1 MKPCAIKN
9 AVVRTLPL
17 LAMAML
23 VAGCYWGPGGGYP
36 EDPGPGYYGGY
47 PPAFYGGDV
56 VIGVGGGGGG
66 HHDEGHY
73 DAGHRDVSHM
83 PGRRLPA
90 PAPRSTSHS
99 HPAKQEKR

>member
-1 MKPCAIKN
+1 MKTCAFKKV
-9 AVVRTLPL
+9 AARLLLL

-23 VAGCYWGPGGGYP
+23 AAGCYWGPGGYP

-56 VIGVGGGGGG
+56 VIGVGGHGGE
-66 HHDEGHY
+66 HHDE
-73 DAGHRDVSHM
+73 GHRDVSHM

-90 PAPRSTSHS
+90 PAPRPMAHP
-99 HPAKQEKR
+99 HPAPERR